1 MVAQNDD
8 RAHHE
13 RYGDEGQQE
22 LIRSVVGLLGDVD
35 PVDHGEP
42 QPVEGE
48 GGREENR
55 IRVGRKAPDGDVR
68 ACGGQ
73 NGDEEDLGE
82 GGREARL
89 SDAQMDEA
97 VRGKP

>member
-13 RYGDEGQQE
+13 GNGDEGQEE
-22 LIRSVVGLLGDVD
+22 LVRSVVGLLGDVY

-42 QPVEGE
+42 QTVEGE
-48 GGREENR
+48 GGGEENR
-55 IRVGRKAPDGDVR
+55 IRVGRKASDDDVR
-68 ACGGQ
+68 ARGGQ
-73 NGDEEDLGE
+73 DGDQEDLGE

-97 VRGKP
+97 VGRKP